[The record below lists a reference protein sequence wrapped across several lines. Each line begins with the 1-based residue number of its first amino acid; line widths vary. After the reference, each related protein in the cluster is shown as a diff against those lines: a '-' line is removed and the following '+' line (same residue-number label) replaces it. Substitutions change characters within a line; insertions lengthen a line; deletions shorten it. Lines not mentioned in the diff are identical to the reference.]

1 MDARMPIHT
10 LPLARRLG
18 WPGWSH
24 LPREARDTLFL
35 LMVIGWTSLPHLSH
49 LPAWCAALTGGVLL
63 WRARLALAGAT
74 LPGRSVLVVVL
85 VVAASLTYWS
95 FGSLLGKEPGVTMAV
110 ALMALKTLELRAR
123 RDAFVVFFLGFF
135 LILTHFLYSQS
146 LGVAAMMLLSIW
158 GLLTALVLAHMPA
171 GAPSLRTAAA
181 LAGKTAALGAPLMV
195 LLFVLFPRVGPLW
208 GVPQDGFSGTG
219 LSNVMSMGTVA
230 ALAQDDSVALRIR
243 FDGAPPSPQEMY
255 FRGPVLGHFDGRDW
269 TPQKPGFPAAMTP
282 RAELKVQGTPIRYE
296 MTLEPT
302 RLTVLP
308 LLEASPQAPRIE
320 GMSFTQTDDLQWVS
334 DRSLYQRLRFRGEAY
349 PRFQHGPTQPL
360 IGLQDYIDLPPGY
373 NPRTLAWASAMRKDP
388 RYAEADA
395 ATLAAALMEHIRTGG
410 YGYTLTPGLYGES
423 NPRTAIDEFWLDRKL
438 GFCEHYAAA
447 FVVLM
452 RALDVPARV
461 VTGYQGLDPTPVDG
475 YRIVRQSYAHAWA
488 EYWQPGVGWVR
499 ADPTAA
505 VAPDRVLSSRP
516 LVAKPGLVAG
526 ALNNFNPQLLASLRN
541 GLEALNNRWN
551 QWVLSYSRG
560 SQFDLLRQLGFDA
573 PSWEDLGVL
582 LASAFGLL
590 SLAATAWAWWDRY
603 HVDPWVRQMQRL
615 RATLQR
621 LGISAGAH
629 EAPRTLAQRVRERF
643 GADGEPV
650 AELLER
656 LDEQRYSARAT
667 ARPDPALTR
676 RFKAQ
681 AQRLSRLAQAL
692 CMVVFV
698 AAVSPDDAAATTNAA
713 ATPATNADV
722 TATATAPNK
731 RLQPRK
737 HRSRKAAVRSDQDPD
752 IVTYGRREDLMQFG
766 ADVAARNG
774 LDVAAVQSALAQ
786 ARFVP
791 SIVKAVMP
799 PPAGTA
805 KNWAAYRARF
815 VEPRRIAA
823 GVAFWQANEAWLT
836 RAEQRYGVPPE
847 VVIGIVGVETLYGQH
862 MGNHRVIDALATLG
876 FDFPSGRKDRSAF
889 FRDELEQLL
898 ILSHRE
904 GNDPLA
910 VKGSYAGALGM
921 PQFMPSSVNQYA
933 VDFDGDG
940 HIDLH
945 ASAADVIGSVAHYLA
960 EFGWQR
966 SLPTHYEVAVPS
978 DASERA
984 LLLGP
989 DILPTFTAQQFIDHG
1004 AAFGTTAPPVAG
1016 SDGNGSNEG
1025 SQKLA
1030 LVELQNGPDAPSY
1043 VAGTTNFYAI
1053 TRYNW
1058 SSYYAMAVIEL
1069 GQAVKRAR

>member
-1 MDARMPIHT
+1 MNRLASNGA

-35 LMVIGWTSLPHLSH
+35 LIVIGWTSLPHLTH
-49 LPAWCAALTGGVLL
+49 LPVWCAVLTAGVLL
-63 WRARLALAGAT
+63 WRARLALAGSA
-74 LPGRSVLVVVL
+74 LPGRAVLVLVL
-85 VVAASLTYWS
+85 VIAASLTYWS

-195 LLFVLFPRVGPLW
+195 LLFVLFPRIGPLW
-208 GVPQDGFSGTG
+208 GVPQDGFSSTG

-243 FDGAPPSPQEMY
+243 FEGAPPPPQDIY
-255 FRGPVLGHFDGRDW
+255 FRGPVLGNFDGRDW
-269 TPQKPGFPAAMTP
+269 TPQKPGFPPSMTP
-282 RAELKVQGTPIRYE
+282 RAELQVQGSPIRYE
-296 MTLEPT
+296 VTLEPT

-308 LLEASPQAPRIE
+308 MLEASPEAPQIE
-320 GMSFTQTDDLQWVS
+320 GFSFTQTDDLQWVS
-334 DRSLYQRLRFRGEAY
+334 NRSLYERLRFQGAAY
-349 PRFQHGPTQPL
+349 PRFQHGPSQPM

-373 NPRTLAWASAMRKDP
+373 NPRTLAWASDMRRDP

-395 ATLAAALMEHIRTGG
+395 ATLAAALMDHIRTGG
-410 YGYTLTPGLYGES
+410 YGYTLTPGLYGE
-423 NPRTAIDEFWLDRKL
+423 NDPRTAIDEFWLDRKL

-447 FVVLM
+447 FVVVM

-488 EYWQPGVGWVR
+488 EYWQAGVGWVR

-505 VAPDRVLSSRP
+505 VAPDRVLRSRP
-516 LVAKPGLVAG
+516 LVTQPGLVAG
-526 ALNNFNPQLLASLRN
+526 ALNNFNPQLLVSLRN
-541 GLEALNNRWN
+541 GWEALNNRWN

-582 LASAFGLL
+582 LAGTFGVL
-590 SLAATAWAWWDRY
+590 SLAAAAWAWWDRH

-615 RATLQR
+615 RAMLQR
-621 LGISAGAH
+621 LGIRAGEH
-629 EAPRTLAQRVRERF
+629 EAPRTLAQRVRVRF
-643 GADGEPV
+643 GEQGAPL

-667 ARPDPALTR
+667 TRPDPALTR
-676 RFKAQ
+676 RFKAH
-681 AQRLSRLAQAL
+681 AQRLTRLTQAL
-692 CMVVFV
+692 CAMVFV
-698 AAVSPDDAAATTNAA
+698 AAASSDDAYAADATRA
-713 ATPATNADV
+713 ATPTRVATTSPSA
-722 TATATAPNK
+722 APSQ
-731 RLQPRK
+731 RAQPRK
-737 HRSRKAAVRSDQDPD
+737 HRARKAPVRSDNDPD
-752 IVTYGRREDLMQFG
+752 IVTYGRREDLMTFG
-766 ADVAARNG
+766 AELAARQG
-774 LDVAAVQSALAQ
+774 LDVEAVQAVLAQ

-805 KNWAAYRARF
+805 KNWVAYRARF

-823 GVAFWQANEAWLT
+823 GAAFWQAHAAWLT
-836 RAEQRYGVPPE
+836 LAEDRYGVPPE
-847 VVIGIVGVETLYGQH
+847 IVIGIIGVETLYGQH
-862 MGNHRVIDALATLG
+862 MGNHRVIDALTTLG
-876 FDFPSGRKDRSAF
+876 FDFPTGRKDRSAF

-898 ILSHRE
+898 VLSHRE
-904 GNDPLA
+904 GSDPLA
-910 VKGSYAGALGM
+910 LKGSYAGALGM
-921 PQFMPSSVNQYA
+921 PQFMPSSVNKYA
-933 VDFDGDG
+933 IDFDGDG

-945 ASAADVIGSVAHYLA
+945 TSAADVIGSVAHYLA

-966 SLPTHYEVAVPS
+966 GLPTHYEVAVPS
-978 DASERA
+978 DTSERA

-1004 AAFGTTAPPVAG
+1004 AAFGTPAPPLTDSSG
-1016 SDGNGSNEG
+1016 SAADA
-1025 SQKLA
+1025 KLA
-1030 LVELQNGPDAPSY
+1030 LVELQTGPDAPSY
-1043 VAGTTNFYAI
+1043 VAGTTNFYAV

-1069 GQAVKRAR
+1069 GHAVRQAR

>member
-1 MDARMPIHT
+1 MNRLASNGA

-35 LMVIGWTSLPHLSH
+35 LIVIGWTSLPHLTH
-49 LPAWCAALTGGVLL
+49 LPVWCAVLTAGVLL
-63 WRARLALAGAT
+63 WRARLALAGSA
-74 LPGRSVLVVVL
+74 LPGRAVLVVVL
-85 VVAASLTYWS
+85 VIAAGLTYWS

-195 LLFVLFPRVGPLW
+195 LLFVLFPRIGPLW
-208 GVPQDGFSGTG
+208 GVPQDGFSSTG

-243 FDGAPPSPQEMY
+243 FEGAPPPPQDIY
-255 FRGPVLGHFDGRDW
+255 FRGPVLGNFDGRDW
-269 TPQKPGFPAAMTP
+269 TPQKPGFPPSMTP
-282 RAELKVQGTPIRYE
+282 RAELQVQGSPIRYE
-296 MTLEPT
+296 VTLEPT

-308 LLEASPQAPRIE
+308 MLEASPEAPQIE
-320 GMSFTQTDDLQWVS
+320 GFSFTQTDDLQWVS
-334 DRSLYQRLRFRGEAY
+334 NRSLYERLRFQGAAY
-349 PRFQHGPTQPL
+349 PRFQHGPSQPM

-373 NPRTLAWASAMRKDP
+373 NPRTLAWASDMRRDP

-395 ATLAAALMEHIRTGG
+395 ATLAAALMDHIRTGG
-410 YGYTLTPGLYGES
+410 YGYTLTPGLYGE
-423 NPRTAIDEFWLDRKL
+423 NDPRTAIDEFWLDRKL

-447 FVVLM
+447 FVVVM

-488 EYWQPGVGWVR
+488 EYWQAGVGWVR

-505 VAPDRVLSSRP
+505 VAPDRVLRSRP
-516 LVAKPGLVAG
+516 LVTQPGLVAG
-526 ALNNFNPQLLASLRN
+526 ALNNFNPQLLVSLRN
-541 GLEALNNRWN
+541 GWEALNNRWN

-582 LASAFGLL
+582 LAGTFGVL
-590 SLAATAWAWWDRY
+590 SLAAAAWAWWDRH

-615 RATLQR
+615 RAMLQR
-621 LGISAGAH
+621 LGIRAGEH
-629 EAPRTLAQRVRERF
+629 EAPRTLAQRVRVHF
-643 GADGEPV
+643 GEQGAPL

-656 LDEQRYSARAT
+656 LDEQRYSTRAT

-676 RFKAQ
+676 RFKAH
-681 AQRLSRLAQAL
+681 AQRLTRLTQAL
-692 CMVVFV
+692 CAMVFV
-698 AAVSPDDAAATTNAA
+698 AAASSDDAYAADATRA
-713 ATPATNADV
+713 ATPTRVATTSPSA
-722 TATATAPNK
+722 APSQ
-731 RLQPRK
+731 RAQPRK
-737 HRSRKAAVRSDQDPD
+737 HRARKAPVRAENDPG
-752 IVTYGRREDLMQFG
+752 IVTYGRREDLMTFG
-766 ADVAARNG
+766 AELAARQG
-774 LDVAAVQSALAQ
+774 LDVNAVQAVLAQ

-805 KNWAAYRARF
+805 KNWMAYRARF

-823 GVAFWQANEAWLT
+823 GAAFWQAHAAWLT
-836 RAEQRYGVPPE
+836 LAEDRYGVRPE
-847 VVIGIVGVETLYGQH
+847 IVVGIIGVETLYGQH
-862 MGNHRVIDALATLG
+862 MGNHRVIDALTTLG
-876 FDFPSGRKDRSAF
+876 FDFPTGRKDRSAF

-898 ILSHRE
+898 VLSHRE
-904 GNDPLA
+904 GSDPLA
-910 VKGSYAGALGM
+910 LKGSYAGALGM
-921 PQFMPSSVNQYA
+921 PQFMPSSVNKYA
-933 VDFDGDG
+933 IDFDGDG

-945 ASAADVIGSVAHYLA
+945 TSAADVIGSVAHYLA

-966 SLPTHYEVAVPS
+966 GLPTHYEVAVPS

-1004 AAFGTTAPPVAG
+1004 AAFGTPAPPLTDSSG
-1016 SDGNGSNEG
+1016 SAADA
-1025 SQKLA
+1025 KLA

-1043 VAGTTNFYAI
+1043 VAGTTNFYAV

-1069 GQAVKRAR
+1069 GQAVRQAR